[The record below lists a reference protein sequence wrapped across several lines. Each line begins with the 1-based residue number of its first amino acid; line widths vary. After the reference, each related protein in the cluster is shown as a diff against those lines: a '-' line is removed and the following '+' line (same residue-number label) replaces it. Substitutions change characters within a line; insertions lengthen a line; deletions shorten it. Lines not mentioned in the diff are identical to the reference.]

1 MKTTASRLNLTT
13 TDSGVGLGQ
22 MCRRNSGLIPII
34 GFCSEKSGFMKAKNP
49 PANFSTFE
57 KVPLVEAEVVV
68 PTALT
73 P

>member
-1 MKTTASRLNLTT
+1 
-13 TDSGVGLGQ
+13 
-22 MCRRNSGLIPII
+22 
-34 GFCSEKSGFMKAKNP
+34 MKAKNP